1 MNKTFS
7 YLEAQYSKN
16 LKEFRET
23 ELKRA
28 LEEHEMTLLDT
39 VEELETK
46 YERKLRE
53 QEDKHQT
60 QVMAASKLFF
70 PQAAQSYPV
79 LLITLYLYINS
90 ILKII
95 RKSCVINLLRYIFI

>member
-1 MNKTFS
+1 VNKTFS

-28 LEEHEMTLLDT
+28 LEEHERTLLDT
-39 VEELETK
+39 VEELETN

-70 PQAAQSYPV
+70 LTSTVSQKHFRVSIV
-79 LLITLYLYINS
+79 L
-90 ILKII
+90 
-95 RKSCVINLLRYIFI
+95 